1 MKSLADKTAIRRRL
15 LTTLFLPGVVVLGAG
30 TVADYFATVRPLT
43 EAYDQALTDS
53 AVAIAAHVERSATG
67 RLELTLPKDALTI
80 LRPASNDDS
89 FFRVSAAD
97 GGLIAG
103 VDDLPVPDSPS
114 NLSLAET
121 VYRGDRVRLASFR
134 TYADGER
141 ITVTMGES
149 TARLDQMREGALLTA
164 VTTDIVV
171 IAILLAL
178 IWVSVRLSLD
188 PLRDVEREIARR
200 SARDLTPLNVERV
213 PSEIH
218 GLVATLNRLFST
230 VGDHAARQ
238 RQFLDNAAHQLR
250 TPLAGIQAQL
260 ELMTADEP
268 SLSRK
273 QRLQHVL
280 DGVQRLG
287 RTARQLLTLARADE
301 SATPSLA
308 LEDVDLASIVESCV
322 AEHLVQAET
331 AGIDFGAEVAPASVR
346 GIDWLIAEA
355 LRNLVDNALKHTD
368 AAGSV
373 TVRCGVAN
381 GAPYL
386 EVSDSGCGIPAEER
400 ERVVERFF
408 RGSNARGTGSG
419 LGLAIVK
426 DIATVHGAT
435 FTLSGDPAAFGTTA
449 RLVFP
454 YARALDVA
462 SGSPASAAPELPL
475 QTHAI
480 AAPALS
486 RPTTS

>member
-1 MKSLADKTAIRRRL
+1 
-15 LTTLFLPGVVVLGAG
+15 
-30 TVADYFATVRPLT
+30 
-43 EAYDQALTDS
+43 
-53 AVAIAAHVERSATG
+53 
-67 RLELTLPKDALTI
+67 
-80 LRPASNDDS
+80 
-89 FFRVSAAD
+89 
-97 GGLIAG
+97 
-103 VDDLPVPDSPS
+103 
-114 NLSLAET
+114 
-121 VYRGDRVRLASFR
+121 
-134 TYADGER
+134 
-141 ITVTMGES
+141 
-149 TARLDQMREGALLTA
+149 MREGALLTA
-164 VTTDIVV
+164 VTTDVVV

-260 ELMTADEP
+260 ELMAADEP

-301 SATPSLA
+301 SATPALA
-308 LEDVDLASIVESCV
+308 LADVDLASIVESCV
-322 AEHLVQAET
+322 AEHLLQAE
-331 AGIDFGAEVAPASVR
+331 AADIDFGAEVATASVR
-346 GIDWLIAEA
+346 GIDWLVAEA

-368 AAGSV
+368 AGGSV
-373 TVRCGVAN
+373 TVRCGVAD

-386 EVSDSGCGIPAEER
+386 EVADSGCGIPIDER
-400 ERVVERFF
+400 ERVLDRFF

-426 DIATVHGAT
+426 DVAAVHGAT
-435 FTLSGDPAAFGTTA
+435 LTIASGPAAGTTA
-449 RLVFP
+449 RIVFP

-462 SGSPASAAPELPL
+462 AGPRSQESAELPL
-475 QTHAI
+475 QPRV
-480 AAPALS
+480 AATPALS
-486 RPTTS
+486 RPTTT